1 MGYDI
6 RDEGG
11 GDVTRVIFRGGGK
24 IFFFFSNFPRIL
36 GFYTGLKIFFFFSL
50 LVLFYVSGK
59 CFTAIL
65 RSRAERVGEFRRFL
79 LFCSSPHLHLHFT

>member
-24 IFFFFSNFPRIL
+24 FFFFFFSQISHE
-36 GFYTGLKIFFFFSL
+36 SL
-50 LVLFYVSGK
+50 D
-59 CFTAIL
+59 FTQA
-65 RSRAERVGEFRRFL
+65 
-79 LFCSSPHLHLHFT
+79 